1 MQASCITRQKTKIK
15 KMKIRVGLGF
25 DVHQLEEGR
34 DFYLGGIKLPASKG
48 AVGHSDADVLIHA
61 ICDALLG
68 AANLRDIG
76 FHYSNTDPRWSGM
89 DSKFFLQDVIRMLS
103 EKGWS
108 VENID
113 CTLCLEAPKVNPHIP
128 EMKKVLAPLM
138 NISEDDISIKATTAE
153 RLGYIGREEGVNAYA
168 VALIRKE

>member
-1 MQASCITRQKTKIK
+1 
-15 KMKIRVGLGF
+15 MKIRVGLGF

-34 DFYLGGIKLPASKG
+34 DFYLGGIKLQATKG

-76 FHYSNTDPRWSGM
+76 FHYSNKDPRWSGM
-89 DSKFFLQDVIRMLS
+89 DSKFFLKDVTRMLS
-103 EKGWS
+103 ERGWK
-108 VENID
+108 VENVD

-138 NISEDDISIKATTAE
+138 NISEEDISIKATTAE

-168 VALIRKE
+168 VALIKKD